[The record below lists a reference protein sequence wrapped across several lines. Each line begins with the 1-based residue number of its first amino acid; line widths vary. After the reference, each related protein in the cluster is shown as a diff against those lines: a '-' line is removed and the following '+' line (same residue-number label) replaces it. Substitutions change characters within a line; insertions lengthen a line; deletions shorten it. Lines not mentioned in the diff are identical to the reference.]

1 MELLTLITIIIVAI
15 IAIALIWLVL
25 TYNGLINLKN
35 QVENSWSQIDVQ
47 LKRRYD
53 LVPNLVET
61 VKAYAKH
68 EKETFTQVVE
78 ARNKITTAKT
88 TKERVEAEN
97 ILTGALKSIFALA
110 EDYPKLQANQNFL
123 MLQEELSGIESKV
136 AFARQFY
143 NDTVMNYNNAIQQFP
158 TTLIAEMLGFKKREY
173 FEIETEAKA
182 PVKIKF

>member
-1 MELLTLITIIIVAI
+1 MDPLTLIIVIVLA
-15 IAIALIWLVL
+15 AVVLGGLWLVMM
-25 TYNGLINLKN
+25 YNSLVSLRN
-35 QVENSWSQIDVQ
+35 QLENSWSQIDVQ

-78 ARNKITTAKT
+78 ARNKITAAT
-88 TKERVEAEN
+88 TPKERADAEN
-97 ILTGALKSIFALA
+97 FLTGALKSIFALA

-123 MLQEELSGIESKV
+123 MLQEELSGIESKI

-143 NDTVMNYNNAIQQFP
+143 NDTVMGYNNAIQQFP
-158 TTLIAEMLGFKKREY
+158 TTIVAGMFGFREREY
-173 FEIETEAKA
+173 FEIEAEAKQ
-182 PVKIKF
+182 PVKVKF